1 MFSLF
6 CILYSLFC
14 ILFIIYSAFSVFSL
28 FSILY
33 LYSFFLFPYSLFLI
47 PFSFFLFPFSFF
59 LFPYSLFFI
68 PHSSFHSCNF
78 ALFSDAVQCSIAWN
92 CRNPTISRSLFKL
105 LHIFSRGLVFND
117 MNAFQYEKW
126 LNPITSHG
134 SRITLISGIR
144 IWHYRL
150 TPQHRLRILNIFRF
164 WNLWN
169 LWLMHFCKMFI
180 ISIVLP

>member
-33 LYSFFLFPYSLFLI
+33 LYSLFLFPYSL
-47 PFSFFLFPFSFF
+47 FLFPFSFF

-68 PHSSFHSCNF
+68 PHSSFHSCDF

-117 MNAFQYEKW
+117 MNAFLYEKW

-150 TPQHRLRILNIFRF
+150 TPKHRLRILNMFRL

-169 LWLMHFCKMFI
+169 LWLIHFM
-180 ISIVLP
+180 

>member
-1 MFSLF
+1 MNFSSVQF
-6 CILYSLFC
+6 CDLGSDLQYVFFILYSLLSILYSLHYIFCILC
-14 ILFIIYSAFSVFSL
+14 ILFIFHSV
-28 FSILY
+28 
-33 LYSFFLFPYSLFLI
+33 SLFLI
-47 PFSFFLFPFSFF
+47 PFSLFLIPFSFF

-68 PHSSFHSCNF
+68 PHSSFHSCDF

-117 MNAFQYEKW
+117 MNAFLYEKW

-150 TPQHRLRILNIFRF
+150 TPKHRLRILNMFRL

-169 LWLMHFCKMFI
+169 LWLIYFM
-180 ISIVLP
+180 